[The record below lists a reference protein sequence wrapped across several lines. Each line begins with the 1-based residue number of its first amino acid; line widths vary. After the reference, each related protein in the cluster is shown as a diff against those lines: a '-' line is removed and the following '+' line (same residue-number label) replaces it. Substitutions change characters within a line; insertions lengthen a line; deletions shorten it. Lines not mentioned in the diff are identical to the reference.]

1 MKKITVII
9 SIFLFMPHTT
19 FGNVRDPF
27 SKNIGLEAAIIQ
39 NPQLSV
45 DQTHSEFYRLYY
57 AKAVDVA
64 ALLQN
69 TTHALLSSQGHVAA
83 DIRTNALWITDTQDH
98 LGQIH
103 QFLQKI
109 DIPANQINITAR
121 IVNVDEN
128 SLEELGLTLGSSTS
142 KNKTTQNKL
151 QMDMPFSIENTGHF
165 AIALGKLDD
174 AILSLELSALER
186 EGKARIVSSPK
197 LTTIDRQTAIIE
209 SGEEIPYQEQTSSGA
224 TNISFKKAVLSLKV
238 TPEIT
243 AKQQILLNLV
253 VNQDK
258 VSTLSVNGVPAIST
272 QQLQTQ
278 VLVSDGE
285 TIVLGGI
292 YEESNNRMMEKIP
305 FWSSVPVIGYL
316 FRHKNTHSE
325 RKQLLIFVTP
335 HIALS

>member
-1 MKKITVII
+1 MKKIILITSLIL
-9 SIFLFMPHTT
+9 FLSPT
-19 FGNVRDPF
+19 FGNVTRDPF
-27 SKNIGLEAAIIQ
+27 VKNIGSESTNQ
-39 NPQLSV
+39 NMPLS
-45 DQTHSEFYRLYY
+45 DQTHSELQRLHY
-57 AKAVDVA
+57 AKAADVA

-69 TTHALLSSQGHVAA
+69 TKHGLLSSQGHVTA
-83 DIRTNALWITDTQDH
+83 DIRTNALWITDTQEH

-128 SLEELGLTLGSSTS
+128 SLEELGLTLGSSQ
-142 KNKTTQNKL
+142 NKTNQNKL
-151 QMDMPFSIENTGHF
+151 QMDMPFSITNTGHF

-174 AILSLELSALER
+174 TILALELSALER
-186 EGKARIVSSPK
+186 EGKARIISSPK

-243 AKQQILLNLV
+243 AKQQILLSLV

-278 VLVSDGE
+278 VLVRDGE

-292 YEESNNRMMEKIP
+292 YEESNNRMIEKIP
-305 FWSSVPVIGYL
+305 FWSSAPLIGNL
-316 FRHKNTHSE
+316 FRHKNQRTE